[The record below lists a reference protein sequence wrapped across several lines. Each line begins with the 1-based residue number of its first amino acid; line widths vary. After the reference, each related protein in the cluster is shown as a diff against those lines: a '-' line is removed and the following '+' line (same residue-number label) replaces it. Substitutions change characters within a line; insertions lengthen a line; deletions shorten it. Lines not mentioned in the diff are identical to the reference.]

1 MYTINDFWKILQI
14 VQGGSADDITEAVIA
29 LAKSEKTTAENLF
42 SSVIDQASFSTAD
55 YYGLRNFIRDL
66 YASHRTLTTYQTS
79 ISDVYK
85 MPNDQLDE
93 LFRSFGYPYSTSLRY
108 PTTNESPINK
118 INFFLD
124 LVNLYKRKGT
134 PQSLLDVLKYYGLT
148 RVDLFELGLQFDD
161 RQYGNPND
169 IRFKTNK
176 IAGTSVDNS
185 VLYFNFDFITENDP
199 HWLQTEDQVRH
210 LHTTNKINFPSQSPY
225 FAIKPIYDEKT
236 IDAETGIISRQVQDQ
251 YSQWVLAGSKQE
263 DIEPTLPQTAL
274 ITITGDTCSFLTLY
288 LSAVYTFNKLW
299 NVGAPAQSYVCY
311 DGTNISVQDILSEFD
326 SIANIRIDSR
336 AQWETLYAKYLDIFT
351 RPIEDN
357 FLQGHLDARDFLSII
372 NPTVKNNLDNLAISL
387 EEVLGSLLNDMGEW
401 IRAYLSLGFINI
413 SYILFGLDSM
423 FSNLKKVV
431 EFFKPYRARLVPLEY
446 LQLTSRLFN
455 SVVVEDKFSFDVN
468 LQAHDFLTGDSKPC
482 CDGRIDCY
490 TSDITEL
497 IKVSTPIAADSST
510 VLVYLP
516 DEMLGEYAAV
526 ATISARYDHLTDA
539 GSFASIIVG
548 KTLSTFEL
556 LLSSPTANEHYWA
569 DFLVAPVGPKAG
581 VQQIFTDD
589 FVEVILPIPQ
599 ATADYPLI
607 VTLQN
612 IVDSNVSKYAYTIV
626 EKTTT
631 SFKVKFSDLVDNGA
645 FYLNWIIPEIGVI
658 QTTQLTS
665 QEQVIDLPNE
675 ERNTYY
681 SVIASIINTVD
692 ADASQYLYTIVDK
705 TVDNF
710 KIKINSPPD
719 STNYYVIWNLHRYK
733 QGEDEI
739 CVLDASSCL
748 ETQIYSREYYDC
760 GSWHD
765 IGAVTD
771 LPRELF
777 IEIQDS
783 IYDALRCPISDTTGF
798 VVNEVN
804 TRIYKS
810 NVEPIPMGVSSVYY
824 NLNEDVEPDENY
836 SLVACISNVVYPNS
850 SMLAYTIK
858 TKTALGFYIDLSDIT
873 ENPDYKIDWLKSRD
887 PNNSGLKQLNAG
899 DMSTIVN
906 FASAKD
912 TTSPILISLETID
925 STALVSHYL
934 YEITDR
940 TINGFTVRFS
950 SPIATSN
957 YILNWVI
964 PSNTNSGVEPLPI
977 GLDEVTVVF
986 SNPTLNDINA
996 IVGSIINVADATSSM
1011 YPFQVIEKSIT
1022 SFKVKFSSPIDSNNY
1037 YFAWDVV
1044 GAENKLDELLFIQ
1057 TGGFR
1062 HFDQEGTFDCTHGFD
1077 LISITIEDIT
1087 DYILQEDGFYLL
1099 QESGDR
1105 ILL

>member
-14 VQGGSADDITEAVIA
+14 IQGGSADDITEAVIA

-42 SSVIDQASFSTAD
+42 STVIDQASFSTSD

-85 MPNDQLDE
+85 MPNDQMDE

-108 PTTNESPINK
+108 PTTNESPTNK
-118 INFFLD
+118 VNFFLD

-161 RQYGNPND
+161 RTYGDPND

-185 VLYFNFDFITENDP
+185 ILYFDFDFITENDP
-199 HWLQTEDQVRH
+199 HWLQTESQVRN

-251 YSQWVLAGSKQE
+251 YTQWVLAGSKQE
-263 DIEPTLPQTAL
+263 DIEPTLPQTAM
-274 ITITGDTCSFLTLY
+274 ITITGDQCSFLTLY

-299 NVGAPAQSYVCY
+299 TVGAPSQSFVCY
-311 DGTNISVQDILSEFD
+311 DGTNISVQDILDEFD
-326 SIANIRIDSR
+326 SIANIRITSHEQWR
-336 AQWETLYAKYLDIFT
+336 ALYSKYLDVFT
-351 RPIEDN
+351 RPIADN
-357 FLQGHLDARDFLSII
+357 FLQNHLDAGNLLAII
-372 NPTVKNNLDNLAISL
+372 NPTVKQNLDNLAISL

-401 IRAYLSLGFINI
+401 VRAYLSLGFINI

-423 FSNLKKVV
+423 FSNLRKVI
-431 EFFKPYRARLVPLEY
+431 EFFKPYRARLIPLEY

-455 SVVVEDKFSFDVN
+455 SVVVEDKFSFDVDM
-468 LQAHDFLTGDSKPC
+468 QVHDFLTGDSSPC
-482 CDGRIDCY
+482 CEGRIDCY
-490 TSDITEL
+490 SSDITEL
-497 IKVSTPIAADSST
+497 IKSSSPIASDSST
-510 VLVYLP
+510 VLIYLP
-516 DEMLGEYAAV
+516 DEIPVQYAAV
-526 ATISARYDHLTDA
+526 ANITARYDHLTDA
-539 GSFASIIVG
+539 GSFATMITS
-548 KTLSTFEL
+548 KNSTSFEL
-556 LLSSPTANEHYWA
+556 LLSSPTANEHYWV
-569 DFLVAPVGPKAG
+569 DFLVCEVGPKAG
-581 VQQIFTDD
+581 VQQVFPDD
-589 FVEVILPIPQ
+589 FVEVILPLPQ
-599 ATADYPLI
+599 ANSDYPLLI
-607 VTLQN
+607 TLQN
-612 IVDSNVSKYAYTIV
+612 IVDADVSKYAYTIV
-626 EKTTT
+626 EKTPT
-631 SFKVKFSDLVDNGA
+631 SFKVKFSDLVDNGS
-645 FYLNWIIPEIGVI
+645 FYLNWIIPDTGII

-665 QEQVIDLPNE
+665 QEQIITLSNE

-681 SVIASIINTVD
+681 AISASIVNTVD
-692 ADASQYLYTIVDK
+692 SDTSQYLFTIVDK
-705 TVDNF
+705 TTENF

-733 QGEDEI
+733 QAEDEI
-739 CVLDASSCL
+739 CITDATSCL
-748 ETQIYSREYYDC
+748 ETQTYSREYYDC

-777 IEIQDS
+777 IQIEDS

-804 TRIYKS
+804 TRVYKS
-810 NVEPIPMGVSSVYY
+810 NVEPIPYHTSSVYY
-824 NLNEDVEPDENY
+824 NLNEDVEPDEFY
-836 SLVACISNVVYPNS
+836 SLVACISNVVLPDS
-850 SMLAYTIK
+850 SMLAYTIRG
-858 TKTALGFYIDLSDIT
+858 KTALGFYIDLSEIT
-873 ENPDYKIDWLKSRD
+873 ENPSYKIDWMKSRD
-887 PNNSGLKQLNAG
+887 PDNSGLKGLNAG
-899 DMSTIVN
+899 DNSTIIN
-906 FASAKD
+906 FAEAKD
-912 TTSPILISLETID
+912 TTSPILVSLETTD
-925 STALVSHYL
+925 STAIQYL
-934 YEITDR
+934 YEISDR
-940 TINGFTVRFS
+940 TVNGFTVRFS
-950 SPIATSN
+950 SPIATNN
-957 YILNWVI
+957 YILNWII
-964 PSNTNSGVEPLPI
+964 PTNANKGLEPLPN
-977 GLDEVTVVF
+977 GLDEVTIVF
-986 SNPTLNDINA
+986 PDPTLNDINA
-996 IVGSIINVADATSSM
+996 VVGSIINIADATSSM
-1011 YPFQVIEKSIT
+1011 YPFQVIEKGIT

-1087 DYILQEDGFYLL
+1087 DYLLQEDGFYLL
-1099 QESGDR
+1099 QETGDR

>member
-42 SSVIDQASFSTAD
+42 STVIDQASFSTSD

-85 MPNDQLDE
+85 MPNDQMDE

-108 PTTNESPINK
+108 PTTNESPTNK

-161 RQYGNPND
+161 RTYGDPND

-185 VLYFNFDFITENDP
+185 ILYFDFDFITENDP
-199 HWLQTEDQVRH
+199 HWLQTESQVRN

-251 YSQWVLAGSKQE
+251 YTQWVLAGSKQE
-263 DIEPTLPQTAL
+263 DIEPTLPQTAM
-274 ITITGDTCSFLTLY
+274 ITITGDQCSFLTLY
-288 LSAVYTFNKLW
+288 LTAVYTFNKLW
-299 NVGAPAQSYVCY
+299 TVGSPSQSFVCY
-311 DGTNISVQDILSEFD
+311 DGTNIAVQDILDEFD
-326 SIANIRIDSR
+326 SIANIRITSHE
-336 AQWETLYAKYLDIFT
+336 QWRELYSKYLDVFT
-351 RPIEDN
+351 RPITDN
-357 FLQGHLDARDFLSII
+357 FLQNHLDAGNLLEII
-372 NPTVKNNLDNLAISL
+372 NPAVKQNLDNLAISL

-401 IRAYLSLGFINI
+401 VRAYLSLGFINI

-423 FSNLKKVV
+423 FSNLRKVI
-431 EFFKPYRARLVPLEY
+431 EFFKPYRARLIPLEY

-455 SVVVEDKFSFDVN
+455 SVVVEDKFSFDVDM
-468 LQAHDFLTGDSKPC
+468 QVHDFLTGDSSPC
-482 CDGRIDCY
+482 CEGRIDCY
-490 TSDITEL
+490 SSDITEL
-497 IKVSTPIAADSST
+497 IKSSAPIAVDSST
-510 VLVYLP
+510 VLIYLP
-516 DEMLGEYAAV
+516 DEILVEYAAV
-526 ATISARYDHLTDA
+526 ANITARYDDLTDA
-539 GSFASIIVG
+539 GSFATMIIS
-548 KTLSTFEL
+548 KNSTSFEL
-556 LLSSPTANEHYWA
+556 LLSSPAANEHYWA
-569 DFLVAPVGPKAG
+569 DFLVSEVGPKAG
-581 VQQIFTDD
+581 VQQVFPDD

-599 ATADYPLI
+599 ADSDYPLLI
-607 VTLQN
+607 TLQN
-612 IVDSNVSKYAYTIV
+612 IVDADVSKYAYTII
-626 EKTTT
+626 EKTPT
-631 SFKVKFSDLVDNGA
+631 SFKVKFSDIVDNGA
-645 FYLNWIIPEIGVI
+645 FYLNWIIPEVGVI
-658 QTTQLTS
+658 QTTQINS
-665 QEQVIDLPNE
+665 QDQIITIPNE
-675 ERNTYY
+675 ERNNYY
-681 SVIASIINTVD
+681 SLSASIVNTVD
-692 ADASQYLYTIVDK
+692 SDASQYLFTVVDK
-705 TVDNF
+705 TTENF
-710 KIKINSPPD
+710 KIKFNSPPD

-733 QGEDEI
+733 QAEDEI
-739 CVLDASSCL
+739 CVTDATSCL
-748 ETQIYSREYYDC
+748 ETQTYSREYYDC

-777 IEIQDS
+777 IEIQDN

-804 TRIYKS
+804 TRVYKS
-810 NVEPIPMGVSSVYY
+810 NVEPIPYHTSSIYY
-824 NLNEDVEPDENY
+824 NLNEDVESDEFY
-836 SLVACISNVVYPNS
+836 SLVACISNVAIPDS
-850 SMLAYTIK
+850 SMFAYTIRG
-858 TKTALGFYIDLSDIT
+858 KTALGFYIDLSDIT
-873 ENPDYKIDWLKSRD
+873 ENPSYKIDWMKSRD
-887 PNNSGLKQLNAG
+887 PNNSGLKGLNAG
-899 DMSTIVN
+899 DNSTIIN
-906 FASAKD
+906 FATPKD
-912 TTSPILISLETID
+912 TTSPILVSLETTD
-925 STALVSHYL
+925 STAMQYL
-934 YEITDR
+934 YEISDR

-950 SPIATSN
+950 SPIATNN
-957 YILNWVI
+957 YILNWII
-964 PSNTNSGVEPLPI
+964 PTNTNKGIDPLPN
-977 GLDEVTVVF
+977 GLDEVTIVF
-986 SNPTLNDINA
+986 PDPTLNDVNA
-996 IVGSIINVADATSSM
+996 VVGSIINIADATSSM
-1011 YPFQVIEKSIT
+1011 YPFQVIEKGIT

-1037 YFAWDVV
+1037 YFAWNVV

-1062 HFDQEGTFDCTHGFD
+1062 HFDEEGTFDCTHGFD

-1087 DYILQEDGFYLL
+1087 DYLLQEDGFYLL
-1099 QESGDR
+1099 QENGDR